1 MVGTCI
7 MLACKGGVVVRH
19 LGRGQ
24 PAAIGRGRGKGAVV
38 GACMHL
44 GRGQPAAIGSE
55 RRDDATECMHPLNQ
69 FHSRHVIHPWVQP
82 HLAPVGRR
90 GRRGAVVSTCMHP
103 SSRGSNPISHN
114 LAQNGDVGL
123 RRPCMQGLHR
133 VGHIAGRHQ
142 RRARGYAQL
151 RERYVHCGR

>member
-1 MVGTCI
+1 MVGMCI

-69 FHSRHVIHPWVQP
+69 FHSRHVIHPWV
-82 HLAPVGRR
+82 
-90 GRRGAVVSTCMHP
+90 
-103 SSRGSNPISHN
+103 
-114 LAQNGDVGL
+114 
-123 RRPCMQGLHR
+123 
-133 VGHIAGRHQ
+133 
-142 RRARGYAQL
+142 
-151 RERYVHCGR
+151 